1 MLRLLNIVNFAVID
15 RLQVEFRP
23 GLNVLSGET
32 GSGKSIIIDALG
44 LLLGERAS
52 SDFIRTGEDRA
63 LVEGVFEVEGNL
75 PLLDSLA
82 ESGIDVSEPEIL
94 IRRELVANGRGRIFI
109 NNQVGNTGLLKT
121 IQPHLIDIHGQGD
134 QQSLLS
140 PDVHLNLFDSFVGA
154 SKNRLR
160 VSQAYDNLQKI
171 AKELEQ
177 LRQSESERLQALD
190 MIAFQISEI
199 EQANIVENEDAELEV
214 ERSLLA
220 NAEKLAELSGD
231 AYKNIYDDER
241 SILSMLAVV
250 QKRLNDL
257 VEVDN
262 RFSPYL
268 EQMDTVKHILNDV
281 AFYLGEY
288 HGSIQASPQRLSEVE
303 DRLVELNKL
312 KRKYGGSLET
322 VLETCAKLIERKE
335 QLLNSDEQSQ
345 LLESQLRQAIEE
357 YEKESSA
364 LSRLRQKSAEKF
376 DSAVNNELMDVSLG
390 NAQFSAQFDERQN
403 NQLAQ
408 KLQSL
413 IGWNNQNAF
422 HRTGREDL
430 EFYFTANPGEEM
442 RPLSGVASGGELS
455 RLMLVLKTIT
465 SPSLFPKTL
474 IFDEIDVGI
483 GGRVADAVG
492 MRLKRLAKTNQVLCV
507 THQLQIARHADAH
520 FMVSKDVAGGR
531 TTTKVVELDERGR
544 IEELAR
550 MIGGSEVTASAR
562 KHAKELIK
570 SLAVETVA
578 SEN

>member
-63 LVEGVFEVEGNL
+63 LVEGVFDVEGNL
-75 PLLDSLA
+75 PLLESLA

-199 EQANIVENEDAELEV
+199 EQANIVGNEDVELEA

-220 NAEKLAELSGD
+220 NAEKLVELSGD

-241 SILSMLAVV
+241 SILSVFAAV

-257 VEVDN
+257 AEVDN

-312 KRKYGGSLET
+312 KRKYGGSLEA

-357 YEKESSA
+357 YEKESAA
-364 LSRLRQKSAEKF
+364 LSRLRRKAAEKF
-376 DSAVNNELMDVSLG
+376 DSAVNQELMDVSLG
-390 NAQFSAQFDERQN
+390 NAQFSARFDERQN
-403 NQLAQ
+403 NPLAQ

-413 IGWNNQNAF
+413 IGWSNENAF
-422 HRTGREDL
+422 HRTGREDM

-442 RPLSGVASGGELS
+442 RSLSGVASGGELS

-520 FMVSKDVAGGR
+520 FMVSKDVVGGR
-531 TTTKVVELDERGR
+531 TTTKVAQLDERGR

-570 SLAVETVA
+570 SLAIETVA

>member
-1 MLRLLNIVNFAVID
+1 MNIVNFAVID